1 MQNQYLP
8 EGLLLATP
16 QNREYTSSLAGLER
30 AMQQGRILEAPAAM
44 CDSDM
49 NLYIDLGC
57 IRGYMPREEVAY
69 CREGEELKQIAII
82 TRVGKP
88 VCFKVIGLR
97 EERGMPTAIL
107 SRRLAQIE
115 CRAKFLADLV
125 CGDII
130 RAKITHLEPFG
141 AFVDIGCGIV
151 SLLTVDCISVSRI
164 SHPADRF
171 SPGEYIP
178 VVIRTIDREHDRI
191 FVTHRELLGTWEE
204 NAAAFSPTETVSGIV
219 RSIEDYGIFVELAPN
234 LAGLAEFKGGVQVGD
249 AASVYI
255 KSIIPQ
261 RMKIKLVLIDT
272 YPAHTSA
279 AKRKYFIDTNTVKH
293 IDKWLYSPSGCA
305 KVIET
310 VF

>member
-16 QNREYTSSLAGLER
+16 QNREYTASLAGLER
-30 AMQQGRILEAPAAM
+30 AMQQGKILEAPAVL

-49 NLYIDLGC
+49 NLYIDLGG

-69 CREGEELKQIAII
+69 CREGEELKQIAVI

-88 VCFKVIGLR
+88 VCFKVIGLS

-115 CRAKFLADLV
+115 CRAEFLADLV

-130 RAKITHLEPFG
+130 KAKVTHLEPFG

-171 SPGEYIP
+171 SAGEYIP
-178 VVIRTIDREHDRI
+178 VVVRTIDREHDRI

-219 RSIEDYGIFVELAPN
+219 RSVEDYGIFVELAPN
-234 LAGLAEFKGGVQVGD
+234 LAGLAEYKSGVRVGD
-249 AASVYI
+249 TASVYI
-255 KSIIPQ
+255 KSMIPQ
-261 RMKIKLVLIDT
+261 RMKIKLVLIDS
-272 YPAHTSA
+272 YPALPAPT
-279 AKRKYFIDTNTVKH
+279 KRKYFIDTNTVKH
-293 IDKWLYSPSGCA
+293 LDRWLYSPPGCA